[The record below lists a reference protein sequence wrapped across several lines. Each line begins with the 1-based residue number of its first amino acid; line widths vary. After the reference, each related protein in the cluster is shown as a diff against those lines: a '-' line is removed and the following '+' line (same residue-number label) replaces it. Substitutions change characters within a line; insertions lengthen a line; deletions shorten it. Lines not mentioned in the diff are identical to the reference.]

1 MKRVLIVDDSSYMRS
16 LVRES
21 LESGDYEIVGEAANG
36 EQAIDLAYDLEPD
49 LITLDNV
56 MPDMLGLEVLKALS
70 KGSLECKIVIVSAVG
85 QDSMKAKGIELGA
98 IGYVTKPFTKDGLVG
113 DIDEMLSNS
122 QVKAA

>member
-21 LESGDYEIVGEAANG
+21 LESGGYEIVGEAANG

-113 DIDEMLSNS
+113 DIDEMLNKS